1 MGGYE
6 LKTRLISTRVVP
18 LFLFLSQ
25 ARTSTGSRLI
35 TLKTQKKRH
44 RYLVFYHSLRS
55 LLCRLTVIYSFFY
68 FLVSFHSATSK
79 KFNINLFVIFFP
91 ISYRK
96 KTFIISDPL
105 LHSPFRQLQL
115 YVWFSPLRLG
125 SLRSLLPGFRCFL
138 LLRYVLFTLRILN
151 RSL

>member
-1 MGGYE
+1 MDTGVDGCTGGWVAGWVDGWLNGWMGGYE

-79 KFNINLFVIFFP
+79 KFNINLFVVFFP

-96 KTFIISDPL
+96 KLLSSVILFSTLLPVSSNSTF
-105 LHSPFRQLQL
+105 
-115 YVWFSPLRLG
+115 G
-125 SLRSLLPGFRCFL
+125 SL
-138 LLRYVLFTLRILN
+138 LFA
-151 RSL
+151 